1 MSVKMSNMTKRNS
14 SRTVTAEPTLPIP
27 ESTAWYTVRGA
38 AEFLG
43 VHEGTVARWIKAR
56 KLTAYAPRTASDE
69 TARVLLFAI
78 EVEDFGKARQLL
90 KPTTT
95 EVTR

>member
-1 MSVKMSNMTKRNS
+1 MFRMTKRNS
-14 SRTVTAEPTLPIP
+14 DRTAHAEPQLPIP

-56 KLTAYAPRTASDE
+56 KLTAYAPRTAANE
-69 TARVLLFAI
+69 QARVLLYAV
-78 EVEDFGKARQLL
+78 EVEDFGRARQLL
-90 KPTTT
+90 KPGG
-95 EVTR
+95 